1 MDILRKTIKKLSDE
15 EYQALLLQVSGK
27 KKNKPYYVLEATRND
42 NHFDDT
48 EMMKQLQVNPSA
60 YYTLKSRLNT
70 RIAEILSKKVENPIR
85 ELMEEV
91 VRVPATLYGTN
102 RDFSIRALKEIE
114 KQLKEYDMSNEL
126 ITVYK
131 TLALLHIHHEDYEH
145 YNKLYNKH
153 VAYALAISK
162 AEQMFFLF
170 FKKLGAYQ
178 LTLDPDTLEE
188 VIMLKRKIANIAE
201 MYDSHRLFVL
211 YNIVRIYYLCSLPSK
226 RQELKS
232 LELEIENI
240 LKRINEIFNAFP
252 IDTLYSNISPLVDI
266 LHYEYYQK
274 IQNQVRADHYL
285 SNGINDT
292 IIDWSEKPAMH
303 FFIIQYL
310 NSRVEKYLADGEMYR
325 LNEFNHT
332 IEKTFD
338 LNISEPYHYISFKRY
353 IALCKFYAKDYQG
366 AAKTIYDLRNNISLK
381 QFTHT
386 DVDSKLFQGLCYC
399 LMGEDSLAQQ
409 MISSIKRQIADFEHE
424 FESTT
429 IFIKILKTA
438 LKPSD
443 FRRKIVRINELL
455 IKFEEANNG
464 DKPILKYIKIDDA
477 LIRKM
482 TNPIKD

>member
-27 KKNKPYYVLEATRND
+27 KKNKPYYVLEATRNN

-170 FKKLGAYQ
+170 FKKLGTYQ

-211 YNIVRIYYLCSLPSK
+211 
-226 RQELKS
+226 
-232 LELEIENI
+232 
-240 LKRINEIFNAFP
+240 
-252 IDTLYSNISPLVDI
+252 
-266 LHYEYYQK
+266 
-274 IQNQVRADHYL
+274 
-285 SNGINDT
+285 
-292 IIDWSEKPAMH
+292 
-303 FFIIQYL
+303 
-310 NSRVEKYLADGEMYR
+310 
-325 LNEFNHT
+325 
-332 IEKTFD
+332 
-338 LNISEPYHYISFKRY
+338 
-353 IALCKFYAKDYQG
+353 
-366 AAKTIYDLRNNISLK
+366 
-381 QFTHT
+381 
-386 DVDSKLFQGLCYC
+386 
-399 LMGEDSLAQQ
+399 
-409 MISSIKRQIADFEHE
+409 
-424 FESTT
+424 
-429 IFIKILKTA
+429 
-438 LKPSD
+438 
-443 FRRKIVRINELL
+443 
-455 IKFEEANNG
+455 
-464 DKPILKYIKIDDA
+464 
-477 LIRKM
+477 
-482 TNPIKD
+482 